1 MAADYGTGQAG
12 LLLLLLLVPGLLL
25 LGAGLALL
33 ALELRAGAL
42 VERGLGRK

>member
-1 MAADYGTGQAG
+1 MAADYGTGQAD

-33 ALELRAGAL
+33 ALELCAGAL